1 MLHFSYRMEIRYENP
16 VGRCYFTIKCIPRED
31 ARQRLLDL
39 KFSISPETT
48 CCFGADAFGNRQI
61 YGCETIPHDR
71 FVFQAEGDVEILR
84 TDYEEKAAWENV
96 GIFRVSHGKCVP
108 GPGLTSWYRSL
119 GIAAP
124 GEARSSGVCGQDRP
138 LGVAVLGEA
147 RSSVVCGQ
155 DRPLDIAALG
165 EARSSVV
172 CGQDRPLGIAASG
185 EARGF
190 EGQDR
195 PLGFADSAP
204 GEDRGGSG
212 GDDYGICMALMHRLH
227 REFPYIPG
235 KTSVSTTAE
244 EAWSLGGGVCQDYAH
259 IYVTLLRMAGIPA
272 RYVCGLIIGEG
283 ASHAWAE
290 ALCGGRWVPFDP
302 THDRPVT
309 EGYIKLGHGR
319 DAADCA
325 INRGL
330 MWNGG
335 AQSQIISASVEQ

>member
-84 TDYEEKAAWENV
+84 TDYEEKAVWENV
-96 GIFRVSHGKCVP
+96 GIFRVHHGKCVP
-108 GPGLTSWYRSL
+108 GPGLTAWYRSL
-119 GIAAP
+119 DIAAS

-138 LGVAVLGEA
+138 L
-147 RSSVVCGQ
+147 
-155 DRPLDIAALG
+155 DIAAPG
-165 EARSSVV
+165 EA
-172 CGQDRPLGIAASG
+172 Q
-185 EARGF
+185 GF
-190 EGQDR
+190 GGQDR